1 MSIRIKISVI
11 VLGKRSMYNKKHRIN
26 LLKKETTMTGKE
38 MIKTR
43 RSIRKYKEEVV
54 NKDVLTE
61 LMETVKF
68 APSWANFQVARY
80 TFIQDTEKIN
90 RIMTEGVN
98 GFAYNINT
106 LKDAKNILVLSFV
119 QGKSGKLDPESDDY
133 ATTHTNVWEVFDAG
147 IACQTFCLAAHEMGI
162 GTCVMGIIAAEEIK
176 EIAEL
181 PQDETVAA
189 LITFGYPDEEVKTTT
204 RKAVSEITRFK

>member
-1 MSIRIKISVI
+1 MNAI
-11 VLGKRSMYNKKHRIN
+11 
-26 LLKKETTMTGKE
+26 E
-38 MIKTR
+38 MIKNR
-43 RSIRKYKEEVV
+43 RSIRKYKEEIVS
-54 NKDVLTE
+54 KEVLTE

-80 TFIQDTEKIN
+80 TFIQESEKIDK
-90 RIMTEGVN
+90 IMTEGVN

-106 LKDAKNILVLSFV
+106 LKDAKNALVLSFV
-119 QGKSGKLDPESDDY
+119 QGKSGKLDPEGDDY
-133 ATTHTNVWEVFDAG
+133 ATSRANVWEVFDAG

-181 PQDETVAA
+181 PEEETVAA
-189 LITFGYPDEEVKTTT
+189 LITFGYPDEEVNGTT
-204 RKAVSEITRFK
+204 RKSLDEIVRFK